1 MILIYLYWV
10 FTQIFQFDAKKGYV
24 RAYCHI
30 HVKKIHYSTSKLRI
44 EMDITCQVVWKKKPR
59 QTNKKEKL
67 IIFGNK
73 AFMMSQ

>member
-10 FTQIFQFDAKKGYV
+10 FTQIFQFDATKGYV

-44 EMDITCQVVWKKKPR
+44 EIDITCQVV
-59 QTNKKEKL
+59 
-67 IIFGNK
+67 
-73 AFMMSQ
+73 